1 MHLQYSANIPIPT
14 IWLKALPKGN
24 NKKIY
29 TYLKFS
35 HMHLIYIVKTHSV
48 SFFVK
53 VVYITNI
60 IFFFS
65 NFFFFTLYLY
75 CNCYF
80 RCSCGKNCA
89 EKCHKRHGQ
98 HKRWI
103 IQNGKSM
110 TIVWLGKKIAW
121 GWGGEGWR
129 KKLFMYFPL
138 TLRKNS

>member
-65 NFFFFTLYLY
+65 FFFLLYI
-75 CNCYF
+75 CT
-80 RCSCGKNCA
+80 A
-89 EKCHKRHGQ
+89 TV
-98 HKRWI
+98 I
-103 IQNGKSM
+103 
-110 TIVWLGKKIAW
+110 W
-121 GWGGEGWR
+121 GAPVAKTVQRNVIKGMANIKDE
-129 KKLFMYFPL
+129 
-138 TLRKNS
+138 